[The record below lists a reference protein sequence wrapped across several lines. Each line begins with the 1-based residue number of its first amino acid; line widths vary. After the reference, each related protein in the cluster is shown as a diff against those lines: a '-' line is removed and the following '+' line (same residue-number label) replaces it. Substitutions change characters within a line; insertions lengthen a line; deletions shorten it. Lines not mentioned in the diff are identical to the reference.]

1 MHTDPWMPG
10 LRQQRITVDDGVEI
24 NAWVG
29 GQGPALLLVHGHP
42 QTSAIWHRVAPRLAQ
57 QFTVVLA
64 DLRGYGDSSRPAGD
78 PEHVNYSKRTMARDL
93 LRLMARLGHEHF
105 SVLAHDRGARVAHRL
120 AMDYPASVQRLVL
133 LDIAPTLAMYEQTGE
148 AFARAYWHWFFLIQP
163 APLPERLI
171 EADPAAYVRE
181 IMGRRSAG
189 LAPFDP
195 RALAEYQ
202 RCLAARTACARTTAP
217 RPAST
222 WTMTARTAGW
232 GAGCP
237 CRCWCSGARRAWC
250 TAASIRC
257 ASGSS
262 WPTMCA
268 VGHWPAGTTLPR
280 RRPTHCWTR
289 LCHFCC
295 RPGECGHCWLSG
307 LHSGK
312 PAKKGKEGKGAFAPY
327 LRRHSVLHGFNWYA
341 NRVRKR

>member
-78 PEHVNYSKRTMARDL
+78 PEHVSYSKRTMARDL

-202 RCLAARTACARTTAP
+202 RCLALPGSAHGMCEDYRASAGIDLDHDREDRRLGRRLSMPLLVLWGEEGVVHRCFDPLREWQLVADDVRG
-217 RPAST
+217 RPL
-222 WTMTARTAGW
+222 G
-232 GAGCP
+232 
-237 CRCWCSGARRAWC
+237 
-250 TAASIRC
+250 
-257 ASGSS
+257 
-262 WPTMCA
+262 
-268 VGHWPAGTTLPR
+268 
-280 RRPTHCWTR
+280 
-289 LCHFCC
+289 
-295 RPGECGHCWLSG
+295 CGHYI
-307 LHSGK
+307 
-312 PAKKGKEGKGAFAPY
+312 AEEAPDA
-327 LRRHSVLHGFNWYA
+327 LLNAALPFLLQAG
-341 NRVRKR
+341 